1 MNKWLITLV
10 NCLLTTW
17 VFAQPIVKEDDG
29 WMNFVHDIAE
39 STGNEQNINNLYEE
53 LSQIHEH
60 PFNINRIKREELE
73 RLPFL
78 TDEQI
83 ENIQAYLYISG
94 PMKTIYELKLVKDL
108 DMETIRM
115 LIPFVYLGEPAK
127 ADEKI
132 DWRRLLKRGKSR
144 LYFRLDSNLD
154 QKEGYRS
161 PVDSTDTNKY
171 LGSPAY
177 SFIKYEFNAG
187 NKLQMGFIVEKDAGE
202 RLKDGFYSFH
212 FLLKDVGQIKRLAL
226 GRYKLGFGQGLVM
239 NTNFSLGKSIVAT
252 NIASRPEG
260 ISRHHSTD
268 ELNYL
273 QGAAITLEHRKH
285 LITAFAS
292 VKQAAASVNDSVLTS
307 LKTDAYF
314 NTENDLKQRNNMTM
328 YLVGVNWQ
336 RRFGKFKLGATALYY
351 AFDKEFLPEIRRDNY
366 FAFRGKENANLSMD
380 YQYRFSRLFF
390 FGETAMSRNG
400 AIATLNGLHINA
412 TSTFKTSLLQ
422 RSYSKS
428 YHAYYSAS
436 FAESS
441 RTENEQGIY
450 WGVEWHP
457 YRYWKVSGYTD
468 LFHFPWLKY
477 GVSAPSSGF
486 DGLLQID
493 YSPSENLSMYL
504 RYRYKE
510 KEKDCSGDDV
520 VLYRTEKYNTQRF
533 RWQCE
538 YAAVGQFL
546 FHTTIDYNR
555 YKEENGLPGEGFA
568 FTQSV
573 SKEWKKIPLKCDLQL
588 MLFDT
593 DGYDN
598 SIYSYERSVLYAFSI
613 PSFYGK
619 GYRWMVNTRYDLS
632 SKLSFWMK
640 YAQTVYSD
648 RDVISSGLEEIRGNK
663 KNDLY
668 FLLRWKF

>member
-1 MNKWLITLV
+1 MNKWMMTFI
-10 NCLLTTW
+10 NCLLTTL
-17 VFAQPIVKEDDG
+17 VFSQPVVKENDE
-29 WMNFVHDIAE
+29 WMNFIHGIAE
-39 STGNEQNINNLYEE
+39 STGNEQDINNLYEE

-108 DMETIRM
+108 DMETIKL
-115 LIPFVYLGEPAK
+115 LIPFVYIGDPPK
-127 ADEKI
+127 ADEAI
-132 DWRRLLKRGKSR
+132 NWRQLLRRGKSR
-144 LYFRLDSNLD
+144 LYFRLDSNPD

-171 LGSPAY
+171 LGSPLY
-177 SFIKYEFNAG
+177 SFVKYEFNAG
-187 NKLQMGFIVEKDAGE
+187 NKLQMGFLVEKDAGE
-202 RLKDGFYSFH
+202 RIRDGFRSFH
-212 FLLKDVGQIKRLAL
+212 LLLKDVGRIKRLAL
-226 GRYKLGFGQGLVM
+226 GRYKLAFGQGLVM
-239 NTNFSLGKSIVAT
+239 NTNFSLGKNIIAT

-260 ISRHHSTD
+260 VSRHNSTD

-273 QGAAITLEHRKH
+273 QGAAVTLDLHNH
-285 LITAFAS
+285 YVSAFAS
-292 VKQAAASVNDSVLTS
+292 VKKAAASLDDSIISS

-314 NTENDLKQRNNMTM
+314 NTENDLKQRNNVTM
-328 YLVGVNWQ
+328 YLVGMNWQ
-336 RRFGKFKLGATALYY
+336 RRFGRFKLGTTALCY
-351 AFDKEFLPEIRRDNY
+351 AFDKRLSPEIRRDNY
-366 FAFRGKENANLSMD
+366 FAFRGKENANLSVD

-390 FGETAMSRNG
+390 FGETAISRNG
-400 AIATLNGLHINA
+400 SMATLNGLHVNA
-412 TSTFKTSLLQ
+412 TSSFKTSLLQ

-441 RTENEQGIY
+441 RTENEQGLY
-450 WGVEWHP
+450 WGAEWHP
-457 YRYWKVSGYTD
+457 YRFWKVSGYTD
-468 LFHFPWLKY
+468 IFRFPWLKY

-486 DGLLQID
+486 DGLLQVD
-493 YSPSENLSMYL
+493 YSPGEKLNMYI

-510 KEKDCSGDDV
+510 KEKDRFGED
-520 VLYRTEKYNTQRF
+520 VLYKTEKYNTQRF

-538 YAAVGQFL
+538 YGALGQLL
-546 FHTTIDYNR
+546 FHTTVDYNR
-555 YKEENGLPGEGFA
+555 YKEESGEPGEGFA

-573 SKEWKKIPLKCDLQL
+573 SQEWKKVPLKIDMQL
-588 MLFDT
+588 MMFDT

-598 SIYSYERSVLYAFSI
+598 SIYSYEKSVLYAFSI

-619 GYRWMVNTRYDLS
+619 GYRWMVNARYNLS
-632 SKLSFWMK
+632 SRLTFWLK

-648 RDVISSGLEEIRGNK
+648 RDVIGSGPEEIRGNQ